1 MQFPN
6 PSTYAM
12 KVTILRSTQAD
23 GGKSFDRGDTPDL
36 SKEDAHILIADGA
49 AVPFVEKESKSSPA
63 AKDLDASAPE
73 TAAKKPAT
81 GGKAAAAKQSPS
93 A

>member
-23 GGKSFDRGDTPDL
+23 GGKCFDRGDTPDL
-36 SKEDAHILIADGA
+36 PKADALILIADGA
-49 AVPFVEKESKSSPA
+49 AVPFVEKDEKSA
-63 AKDLDASAPE
+63 AAPE
-73 TAAKKPAT
+73 TAARKPAN
-81 GGKAAAAKQSPS
+81 GGKAVAAKTAP
-93 A
+93 AA